1 MPRQSTRHPVR
12 LVALLVAAA
21 ITALAAAPAAEALD
35 EYSKK
40 QEEQIAALPPDYQSW
55 LRDVEVIIS
64 EEEFDSFVALE
75 KDYQRDAFIERFW
88 RVRDRYSDT
97 ARNEFEERYQQRL
110 AEAKQAFGG
119 IDSDRSRILLLNGYP
134 TGRLEVRCTSVLRPL
149 DIWFYAG
156 SDQVHFNFW
165 VVFYREGANYK
176 LWRPFDGIERLT
188 ESFLAE
194 NIGPGGGGGGP
205 GGMRGFLNR
214 IVRNCRDG
222 EQVAS
227 GIAYVLSEGDL
238 AYGQILGRIQETPK
252 IAGKEWVET
261 FNAYTTELPEDALL
275 LQGDMELRY
284 PGRRQNRTAVQG
296 TVALEREGAGVAEL
310 AGSRSYNFLLTGE
323 VISDGR
329 LFDTFRYKFDFPA
342 SGLPG
347 EKVPLVF
354 QRFLRPGDYQL
365 LVKVE
370 DLNSG
375 KYYREERAVSVP
387 QADELLPPPPMDEE
401 TARLLA
407 EANAALAS
415 GETTVQIVQPRGQLH
430 TGYLRFDTLTT
441 GDDIERVSFALDGD
455 ELLIKR
461 TPPYSVDLDLGRV
474 PQPRTLSAVA
484 YDSTGEPVAEDELL
498 LNAGGHRFNVDLIEP
513 RRGKKYERSL
523 SAEVAVEVPEGTT
536 AERVEFYL
544 NETLVASLYQ
554 EPWVQ
559 PIVLPEGEPIAYVR
573 AVAYLTDGNS
583 TEDLVFVNAPDYL
596 EEIDIQFVELF
607 ATVVDREERPL
618 EGFDRDDFTVIEDG
632 VPQQIARFERVSNL
646 PIHAGILLDVS
657 ASMRDNLDQAQ
668 RAALS
673 FFQQA
678 IEPKDRASVIT
689 FNDHPNL
696 AVEFTNDVDE
706 LAGGLA
712 GLKAERGTSLFDS
725 VIFSLYYFNGI
736 KGQRALLILSDGKD
750 ESSRFTWEQA
760 LEYARRAGVTIYSIS
775 LGEADHK
782 KLSRLA
788 ATTGGRGFKIAG
800 VEELPEIYDAI
811 QEELRS
817 KYLIAYQSSNTT
829 ESKDFRS
836 IVVKVAK
843 SGADVKAMQGY
854 YP

>member
-1 MPRQSTRHPVR
+1 MKRISSAQRSFRHLAP
-12 LVALLVAAA
+12 LLCV
-21 ITALAAAPAAEALD
+21 LAATLATAPAAEALD
-35 EYSKK
+35 EYDKK
-40 QEEQIAALPPDYQSW
+40 QQEQIATLAPEYQSW
-55 LRDVEVIIS
+55 LYDVEVIIS
-64 EEEFDSFVALE
+64 VEELDSFLALE

-88 RVRDRYSDT
+88 RVRDRYADT

-110 AEAKQAFGG
+110 VEAKQAFGG
-119 IDSDRSRILLLNGYP
+119 LKEDRSRILLLNGYP

-149 DIWFYAG
+149 DLWFYAG
-156 SDQVHFNFW
+156 SDQVHFRFW
-165 VVFYREGANYK
+165 VVFYREGATYK
-176 LWRPFDGIERLT
+176 MWRPFDGIDRLT
-188 ESFLAE
+188 ESFQAE
-194 NIGPGGGGGGP
+194 NTAGAGGTS
-205 GGMRGFLNR
+205 GFLQR

-222 EQVAS
+222 EKVAA

-238 AYGQILGRIQETPK
+238 SYGQILGRIQETPK

-261 FNAYTTELPEDALL
+261 FNAYTTDLPEDALL
-275 LQGDMELRY
+275 LPGELELRF

-296 TVALEREGAGVAEL
+296 TVALDRAAVGVAEL
-310 AGSRSYNFLLTGE
+310 AGSRSFNFLLTGE
-323 VISDGR
+323 VISDGE
-329 LFDTFRYKFDFPA
+329 LFDTFRYKFDFPSSGIA
-342 SGLPG
+342 S
-347 EKVPLVF
+347 ERVPLVF
-354 QRFLRPGDYQL
+354 QRFLRPGDYRL

-375 KYYREERAVSVP
+375 KYFREERPISVP
-387 QADELLPPPPMDEE
+387 RSDQPLPPPPMDEE

-415 GETTVQIVQPRGQLH
+415 GETTVQIVEPRGQLH

-441 GDDIERVSFALDGD
+441 GEDIAQVAFSLDGQ
-455 ELLIKR
+455 ELLTKR

-474 PQPRTLSAVA
+474 PQPRTLTAVA
-484 YDSTGEPVAEDELL
+484 YDNAGEAVAEDELL
-498 LNAGGHRFNVDLIEP
+498 LNAGGHRFRVDLVEP
-513 RRGKKYERSL
+513 RRGKHYERSL
-523 SAEVAVEVPEGTT
+523 TAEAAIEVPEG
-536 AERVEFYL
+536 AVVERVEFYL

-554 EPWVQ
+554 EPFVQ

-573 AVAYLTDGNS
+573 AVAYLPDGNS

-607 ATVVDREERPL
+607 ATVVGRDERPL
-618 EGFDRDDFTVIEDG
+618 EGFQRDDFTVLEDG
-632 VPQQIARFERVSNL
+632 VPQQIARFERVTDL

-678 IEPKDRASVIT
+678 IEAKDRASVIT

-775 LGEADHK
+775 LGDADHK

-788 ATTGGRGFKIAG
+788 ETTGGRGYKIAG
-800 VEELPEIYDAI
+800 VEELPAIYEAI
-811 QEELRS
+811 QQELRS

-829 ESKDFRS
+829 ESRDFRA
-836 IVVKVAK
+836 VKVQVAR
-843 SGADVKAMQGY
+843 SGAEVKTMQGY